1 MAAAMMMAR
10 LLELGFDDRV
20 EAAFAALG
28 RPELV
33 RGRVVLQYRKS
44 WLVATGDGD
53 VSAELP
59 GRVRRESESEDL
71 PTVGDFVALEPGGDG
86 PARLIAVLPRK
97 GALVRHA
104 AGVVT
109 TPQVLAANLDV
120 LFLVSGLDRD
130 FNPRRIERI
139 LTVAYQS
146 GATPV
151 VVLNKTD
158 VCPDVEACVAEV
170 QAVAAGTPVLQ
181 VSARNGRGLEGLRPH
196 LGHGRT
202 AAFVGL
208 SGVGKSTLVNALLG
222 EERMATGEVREHD
235 QRGRHVTTR
244 RELVVLPDGQGCL
257 IDTPGLRELQL
268 WGDEAALRAA
278 FADVETLAT
287 QCRFGDCS
295 HEREPGCAVREALAA
310 GTLTEERWDSYR
322 TLQVELANLRLRNRE
337 HETRAEGRRSPK
349 AQRQYN
355 DRSKKLPP

>member
-1 MAAAMMMAR
+1 MVAPR
-10 LLELGFDDRV
+10 LRELGFDDRV
-20 EAAFAALG
+20 EAAFAALA
-28 RPELV
+28 RPELIP
-33 RGRVVLQYRKS
+33 GRVVLQYRKS
-44 WLVATGDGD
+44 WLVATADGD

-59 GRVRRESESEDL
+59 GRVRRASGTEDL

-86 PARLIAVLPRK
+86 PAPLVAVLPRR

-104 AGVVT
+104 AGVIT

-130 FNPRRIERI
+130 FNPRRIERF

-151 VVLNKTD
+151 VVLNKID
-158 VCPDVEACVAEV
+158 ICPDVEACVAE
-170 QAVAAGTPVLQ
+170 AELVALGTPVLQ
-181 VSARNGRGLEGLRPH
+181 VSARQGRGLEALRPH
-196 LGHGRT
+196 LGPGRT
-202 AAFVGL
+202 AAFVGS

-222 EERMATGEVREHD
+222 EDRMATGEVREHD

-244 RELVVLPDGQGCL
+244 RELVVLPGGQGCL

-268 WGDEAALRAA
+268 WGDESALGAA
-278 FADVETLAT
+278 FADVETLAA

-310 GTLTEERWDSYR
+310 GVLSEERWDSYR
-322 TLQVELANLRLRNRE
+322 TLQGELASLRLRSRE
-337 HETRAEGRRSPK
+337 HEARASGRRLAK
-349 AQRQYN
+349 VIRQYE
-355 DRSKKLPP
+355 RITKKPQ